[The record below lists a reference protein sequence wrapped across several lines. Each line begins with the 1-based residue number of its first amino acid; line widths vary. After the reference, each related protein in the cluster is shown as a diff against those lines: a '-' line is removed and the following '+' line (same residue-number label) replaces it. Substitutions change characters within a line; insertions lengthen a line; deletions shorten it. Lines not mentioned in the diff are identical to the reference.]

1 MGNPQIGK
9 WLYHRSYSTEEKFW
23 GPCQA
28 SQPEG
33 PTKEESPES
42 DFEGQKGLIYRAS
55 TGLRETE
62 TPLLEG
68 AHQVSCVP
76 RARGEKQWRQKR
88 LSQTDLHWRVFC
100 RGGGQQWLA
109 PGLGPLAAAAL
120 GNTHWHEPLQKPL
133 APPNGLQTPG
143 LDFLRPNNQQGRNTA
158 PPSASTHQQ
167 TSQLKVYRAQPCPPE
182 GQDPLP
188 ATTSPSLQEAYTRL
202 LESFINQRMDSRS
215 KEKLQ
220 FCSLRN
226 RIIITD
232 KLV

>member
-1 MGNPQIGK
+1 MIIPQKLFHRGK
-9 WLYHRSYSTEEKFW
+9 ILRPMSSFPARGSYE
-23 GPCQA
+23 
-28 SQPEG
+28 
-33 PTKEESPES
+33 
-42 DFEGQKGLIYRAS
+42 R
-55 TGLRETE
+55 R
-62 TPLLEG
+62 
-68 AHQVSCVP
+68 VP
-76 RARGEKQWRQKR
+76 RVWLWRSEGFDLQSFHRTEGNRDSTLGGCTPSLMCTKSQGRKAVTPKR